1 MERIHERLAALGT
14 AVPEIILPRPGVD
27 LEKWAVIACD
37 QFTQNRAY
45 WEKVREAAGGA
56 PSALNMIFP
65 ELYLGGEDRKE
76 RIRDIHAAMKGFL
89 EGGVFAPPRRGCVYL
104 ERRTAFHPC
113 RRGLVLAVDL
123 ERYDWT
129 PGSRRLIRA
138 TEGTVPERLPPR
150 MEIRRNAPL
159 EIPHILLL
167 IDDEADAL
175 LPGLGARVRDKTPAY
190 DTPLMMN
197 SGAVRGWFL
206 EEAADWEFLARGLED
221 LAGRA
226 RTRYGREEAEPF
238 LFAVGDGNHSL
249 ATAKAVWEDYKAA
262 RQEEG
267 GLQDHP
273 ARWAL
278 VEVEN
283 LYDPGISFEPIHRLL
298 LGLPAAE
305 VLGALKALP
314 GFSCRALDAGT
325 RPSRFLGDAGAGLT
339 RLGVIAG
346 KDCFLAEYRAPGLAT
361 DSLQP
366 LLDALIR
373 DRGPGVSIDYIHGE
387 EELFNI
393 AGASTPA
400 APAVGI
406 LLPPIEKRGLFE
418 TVARSGPLPRK
429 SFSMGEA
436 EEKRFY
442 LEGRRLFSDGGL
454 V

>member
-1 MERIHERLAALGT
+1 
-14 AVPEIILPRPGVD
+14 
-27 LEKWAVIACD
+27 
-37 QFTQNRAY
+37 
-45 WEKVREAAGGA
+45 
-56 PSALNMIFP
+56 
-65 ELYLGGEDRKE
+65 
-76 RIRDIHAAMKGFL
+76 
-89 EGGVFAPPRRGCVYL
+89 
-104 ERRTAFHPC
+104 
-113 RRGLVLAVDL
+113 
-123 ERYDWT
+123 
-129 PGSRRLIRA
+129 
-138 TEGTVPERLPPR
+138 
-150 MEIRRNAPL
+150 MEIRRGAPL

-167 IDDEADAL
+167 IDDEADIL
-175 LPGLGARVRDKTPAY
+175 LPDLGARVRDKTPAY
-190 DTPLMMN
+190 DTPLMMD

-206 EEAADWEFLARGLED
+206 EEAADWEFLAQGLED

-262 RQEEG
+262 HREEG
-267 GLQDHP
+267 GLLDHP

-283 LYDPGISFEPIHRLL
+283 LYDPGISFEPIHRLI

-305 VLGALKALP
+305 VLESLTALP

-325 RPSRFLGDAGAGLT
+325 RPSQFLRDARAGFT
-339 RLGVIAG
+339 RLGIIVG
-346 KDCFLAEYRAPGLAT
+346 KDCFLAEYGASGLAT

-373 DRGPGVSIDYIHGE
+373 DRGPGISIDYIHGE

-393 AGASTPA
+393 AGASIQA

-442 LEGRRLFSDGGL
+442 LEGRMLFSEEGRNASF
-454 V
+454 

>member
-1 MERIHERLAALGT
+1 
-14 AVPEIILPRPGVD
+14 VD
-27 LEKWAVIACD
+27 LKKWAVIACD

-45 WEKVREAAGGA
+45 WEKVRDIAGGG
-56 PSALNMIFP
+56 PSTLNMIFP
-65 ELYLGGEDRKE
+65 EVYLGGEDRKD
-76 RIRDIHAAMKGFL
+76 RIRDIHASMKGFL
-89 EGGVFAPPRRGCVYL
+89 DGGVFAPPRRGCVYL
-104 ERRTAFHPC
+104 ERSTPFHPC
-113 RRGLVLAVDL
+113 RRGVVLAVDL

-129 PGSRRLIRA
+129 PASRRLIRS

-150 MEIRRNAPL
+150 MEIRRDAPL

-175 LPGLGARVRDKTPAY
+175 LPDLGSRVRDKAPAY
-190 DTPLMMN
+190 DTPLMMD

-206 EEAADWEFLARGLED
+206 EEEADWEFLARGLED

-226 RTRYGREEAEPF
+226 RTRYGREEEEPF

-262 RQEEG
+262 RQEER
-267 GLQDHP
+267 GLRDHP

-298 LGLPAAE
+298 LGLSAAE

-314 GFSCRALDAGT
+314 GFSCRDLDAAA
-325 RPSRFLGDAGAGLT
+325 RPELSRLLGEAGAGII
-339 RLGVIAG
+339 RLGIIAG
-346 KDCFLAEYRAPGLAT
+346 KELRLAEYTAPGLAT

-373 DRGPGVSIDYIHGE
+373 DRGSGVSIDYIHGE
-387 EELFNI
+387 EDLFSI
-393 AGASTPA
+393 AGASIQA

-442 LEGRRLFSDGGL
+442 LEGRKLFP
-454 V
+454 